1 MLTAWAAGKFVA
13 DAIAPFVK
21 KCGIAEKVNHRKII
35 IPGAVATISGD
46 LDEELPDW
54 EVQIGP
60 REGAHIA
67 PFLKNLRTEHILDGI
82 HIDKMYK
89 INSRPYKEY
98 CVMVITIAESINIMS
113 KTIGPAMKER
123 NAKPIQD
130 MAVAEAAAGADFL
143 DVNIGPARKGGAEMM
158 EWLVKTIHEVVDLP
172 LSLDTTNLEAMEAGL
187 KAHKKGGRP
196 IVNSVSCQTDRI
208 DLGLDVVKKYNALM
222 VGLLW
227 GNDGMPRDVNERA
240 ALAVDIIYKANEKGI
255 PNEDIFID
263 PIVTPI
269 SGEINQVLACTEF
282 LGMLQDIAPGCK
294 STVGLSNV
302 SNGAPDHLGPF

>member
-1 MLTAWAAGKFVA
+1 
-13 DAIAPFVK
+13 
-21 KCGIAEKVNHRKII
+21 
-35 IPGAVATISGD
+35 
-46 LDEELPDW
+46 
-54 EVQIGP
+54 
-60 REGAHIA
+60 
-67 PFLKNLRTEHILDGI
+67 
-82 HIDKMYK
+82 
-89 INSRPYKEY
+89 
-98 CVMVITIAESINIMS
+98 MVITIAESINIMS

-187 KAHKKGGRP
+187 IAHKKGSRP
-196 IVNSVSCQTDRI
+196 IVNSVSCQSDRI
-208 DLGLDVVKKYNALM
+208 DAGLDVVKKYNALM

-302 SNGAPDHLGPF
+302 SNGAPDHLRPFLNRPYLLMLEKQGLYSSIVDSFDKEIMALAKGDMPEMHELVAKLMAGETADLASLSEQGRQYAKSVNVLMGKTLFSISWLEQ